1 MKITKNLKYSL
12 IISSISLL
20 IIIACGGG
28 DSKPISDTAT
38 QPPISK
44 TEPTPAPTPKPTPK
58 PTIPTTTLDSYGFNL
73 TLDGKIDIEKA
84 GLTEQDA
91 SLNEG
96 IVFFEYD
103 GANSIL
109 LWLKD
114 SDTSIKDFLADSYS
128 SLANSQLGITFS
140 PINQGSS
147 NFDTVNYEYIAFIT
161 KSESDDT
168 QAGGII
174 GAWRCGIDKVFS
186 LTATGED
193 GAVVQIRFKRI
204 LDGLKCSQ

>member
-38 QPPISK
+38 QTPISK
-44 TEPTPAPTPKPTPK
+44 TEPTPAPTPK

-128 SLANSQLGITFS
+128 SLANSQTGITFS

-147 NFDTVNYEYIAFIT
+147 SFDTVNYEYIAFVT
-161 KSESDDT
+161 KSDSDDS

-174 GAWRCGIDKVFS
+174 GAWRCGTDKVFS

-204 LDGLKCSQ
+204 LDGLNCSK

>member
-28 DSKPISDTAT
+28 DSKPIPDTAT
-38 QPPISK
+38 QTPISK
-44 TEPTPAPTPKPTPK
+44 TEPTPAPTPK

-147 NFDTVNYEYIAFIT
+147 NFDTVNYEYIAFVT
-161 KSESDDT
+161 KSDSDDS

-174 GAWRCGIDKVFS
+174 GAWRCGTDKVFS

-204 LDGLKCSQ
+204 LDGLNCSK